1 MEKLAGVA
9 IFLVGLL
16 ILFFGASSNRDGG
29 MVVYG
34 VRIPCWADKLLQ
46 YGSGI
51 VSIWF
56 GVQLLFGNAHFF

>member
-16 ILFFGASSNRDGG
+16 ILFSGASSNRDGG

-34 VRIPCWADKLLQ
+34 VRTALPGPGRRPVMAMFA
-46 YGSGI
+46 
-51 VSIWF
+51 VSVF
-56 GVQLLFGNAHFF
+56 SSRR

>member
-1 MEKLAGVA
+1 MEKVAGVA

-16 ILFFGASSNRDGG
+16 ILFFGASTDRNSG
-29 MVVYG
+29 MIVYG
-34 VRIPCWADKLLQ
+34 VRVPAWADKLLQ

-56 GVQLLFGNAHFF
+56 GVQLFFGHAHFF

>member
-1 MEKLAGVA
+1 MEKIAGVA

-16 ILFFGASSNRDGG
+16 ILFFGASTGREGG
-29 MVVYG
+29 MMVYG
-34 VRIPCWADKLLQ
+34 VRVPSWADKLLQ

-56 GVQLLFGNAHFF
+56 GAQLFFGNAHFF